1 MNTLPLWATIPA
13 TLLLVISGVLTLLG
27 SAGLLRFR
35 RFYPRMH
42 APTLGNTFGVGCVLL
57 ASMLVSSA
65 IEGHLVV
72 HQLLITFLLVVV
84 SPVTAILLMQAGL
97 RRDARRPVPDEP

>member
-1 MNTLPLWATIPA
+1 MTDLPLWASIPA
-13 TLLLVISGVLTLLG
+13 AILLVTSGLLTLFG
-27 SAGLLRFR
+27 SAGLLRFK

-65 IEGHLVV
+65 IEGQLII

-97 RRDARRPVPDEP
+97 RRDARRPVPEE